1 MVGVGL
7 LAKDKTY
14 ASQSSGVTELLEKRR
29 GRACFFARSWKQP
42 RCWYAPGKEGFVR
55 PPDGRMAALVVLE
68 RMGALVGRWLPEVV
82 VARLVD
88 GPVVGGFEEAD
99 GRMAMVER
107 VVGID
112 VDDAA
117 AEENAAMPKPTDEVG
132 SVPEIEANAGLN

>member
-1 MVGVGL
+1 M
-7 LAKDKTY
+7 
-14 ASQSSGVTELLEKRR
+14 
-29 GRACFFARSWKQP
+29 
-42 RCWYAPGKEGFVR
+42 R